1 VRFDGGKT
9 MRAIELR
16 QFGLD
21 GLSPVM
27 RPLPEPGPGQV
38 RLRLKAASLNYHDLV
53 TVLGMANPRLRLP
66 VVPLSDGCGVVE
78 AVGEGVTRFR
88 AGDRVATLFF
98 PDWTGGEPDRTRLAR
113 VPGEHL
119 DGCLQ
124 EAMVMDAEG
133 LVPVPAFLSD
143 AEAAT
148 LPCAALTAWR
158 SLVVE
163 GRVKA
168 GDTVLLQ
175 GTGGVSLF
183 ALQFARMLGATTI
196 ITSGSEEK
204 IERLTALGPDHVI
217 NYRQTPDWARK
228 VKEIT
233 GGRGVDHV
241 VEVGGAGTLQQSLK
255 ALRIG
260 GHISMIGVLTGV
272 ADVVPTA
279 LIMALNATVK
289 GITVGSRDDFDAM
302 CRAIAANT
310 LHPVIGREFAFE
322 QARDA
327 FACMQQAVHFG
338 KIVVAAP
345 A

>member
-1 VRFDGGKT
+1 

-21 GLSPVM
+21 GLVPVT
-27 RPLPEPGPGQV
+27 REPGVPGPGQV
-38 RLRLKAASLNYHDLV
+38 RVRMKAASLNYHDLA
-53 TVLGMANPRLRLP
+53 TVLGMANPRLHLP

-78 AVGEGVTRFR
+78 AVGEGVTRLR
-88 AGDRVATLFF
+88 TGERVSTLFF
-98 PDWTGGEPDRTRLAR
+98 PDWIAGGPTRTRLAR
-113 VPGEHL
+113 VPGEHV

-124 EAMVMDAEG
+124 ETLVMDAEG
-133 LVPVPAFLSD
+133 LSPVPGVLSD
-143 AEAAT
+143 EEAAT

-158 SLVVE
+158 SLVTE

-183 ALQFARMLGATTI
+183 ALQFARLLGATTI

-228 VKEIT
+228 VREIT

-241 VEVGGAGTLQQSLK
+241 VEVGGAGTLHQSLK

-260 GHISMIGVLTGV
+260 GHVSMIGVLTGV
-272 ADVVPTA
+272 ADVVPAA

-289 GITVGSRDDFDAM
+289 GITVGSRDDFEAM
-302 CRAIAANT
+302 CRAIAT
-310 LHPVIGREFAFE
+310 QGLRPVIGQRFAFE
-322 QARDA
+322 DARAA
-327 FACMQQAVHFG
+327 FACMQRAGHFG
-338 KIVVAAP
+338 KIVINGAG
-345 A
+345 